1 MTSRKTVLVGG
12 PARNAKRIVLAGGVF
27 DILHF
32 GHIHFLREAK
42 KLGDILVVALESD
55 ANVKRLKGSS
65 RPFHSQNQRREI
77 LESLT
82 FVDEVIILKE
92 SMSDEDYRNLVETL
106 KPSILAVTEGDPILE
121 KKKAHARTVEAKVIE
136 IPKIKVPSTTQIA
149 KLLEI
154 E

>member
-1 MTSRKTVLVGG
+1 MYTLYMKKVLV
-12 PARNAKRIVLAGGVF
+12 GGVF

-55 ANVKRLKGSS
+55 KNVKRLKGNS

-82 FVDEVIILKE
+82 FVDEVIILK
-92 SMSDEDYRNLVETL
+92 DEMKDIDYLELVETVQPL
-106 KPSILAVTEGDPILE
+106 IIAVTSGDLMIE
-121 KKKAHARTVEAKVIE
+121 KKKGHAQKISAKVIE

-149 KLLEI
+149 KLLEL